1 MSAHNAGNG
10 SVPTKVWI
18 AWRLSL
24 RSLLTMRL
32 TSSRSSSAPVRSTVA
47 PLSATSRSITS
58 TYISHGYVRAGI
70 LHPGCTTTN
79 GHRRFTPCLAKI
91 ASICFLASAG
101 TCKTSARLSVVKP
114 MAPTRS
120 SPRST
125 SCIMRSGCLWRV
137 VKSEPGP
144 SIEAAARS
152 GMSAR

>member
-1 MSAHNAGNG
+1 M
-10 SVPTKVWI
+10 PTKVWT

-32 TSSRSSSAPVRSTVA
+32 TSSCSSSAPVRRIVA
-47 PLSATSRSITS
+47 PVSATSRLITL

-70 LHPGCTTTN
+70 LHPGCTTTT
-79 GHRRFTPCLAKI
+79 GRRRFTPCLAKMV
-91 ASICFLASAG
+91 SICSLAFTG

-144 SIEAAARS
+144 SIEAAARR